1 MPQIVILDFGS
12 QSTHLIARRLKDLG
26 YSAEIFPSHTTAE
39 DVKKLAPKGLIF
51 SGSPDSVYE
60 NTAQRFDPALL
71 QLNIPKLGICY
82 GFQCVVHHLG
92 GSVEPCTVREFGD
105 CPVSV
110 SQNNP
115 LFDGLGQNFTA
126 WMSHGD
132 SITMLPK
139 GFQLFASS
147 QNHPSAAV
155 CPELNFWG
163 LQFHPELAHTQS
175 GKEILQNFAAKICGL
190 PPLAQSMEEHL
201 NKIRARITQ
210 QAGDSPV
217 LLLIS
222 GGVDSSVAAAV
233 LLKCLPSEKI
243 HLMYIDTGLMR
254 KDETTEIKQIL
265 SKLNATHVHV
275 VEAQQQFLTAL
286 AGEGDPEGKRKIIG
300 NMFVTVMEEAVQS
313 LNLPKDYYLAQGTLY
328 TDLIE
333 SGKGVGKSSHL
344 IKSHHN
350 VNAPFIQEKRASGML
365 IEPLNELYKD
375 EVRALGLYLGLPE
388 NLVHRHPFPGP
399 GLGVRVVGEIDP
411 EKVRVLQE
419 ADAIFIEELH
429 KRGLYEQ
436 IWQAFAVLIPAKSVG
451 VAGDVR
457 RYGWTIGLRAVS
469 SIDGISADV
478 FDFPLKDL
486 KEISA
491 RITNEIHEVA
501 RVVYDISSK
510 PPATIEWE

>member
-26 YSAEIFPSHTTAE
+26 YTAEILPSHTSAKE
-39 DVKKLAPKGLIF
+39 VQERAPKGLIF

-60 NTAQRFDPALL
+60 NTAQRLDPALL
-71 QLNIPKLGICY
+71 KLDIPKLGICY

-92 GSVEPCTVREFGD
+92 GAVEPCSVREFGD
-105 CPVSV
+105 CPVSITKTD
-110 SQNNP
+110 P
-115 LFDGLGQNFTA
+115 LFEGLGQSFTA

-132 SITMLPK
+132 SITTLPK
-139 GFQLFASS
+139 GFTLTATSE
-147 QNHPSAAV
+147 NHPSAAV
-155 CPELNFWG
+155 YPDLNFWG
-163 LQFHPELAHTQS
+163 LQFHPELAHTES
-175 GKEILQNFAAKICGL
+175 GKEILQNFASRICGL
-190 PPLAQSMEEHL
+190 PSLAQSMEEHL
-201 NKIRARITQ
+201 NKIRARITK

-233 LLKCLPSEKI
+233 LLKCLPADKV

-254 KDETTEIKQIL
+254 KDETVEIRQIL
-265 SKLNATHVHV
+265 AKLNAKHVHV
-275 VEAQQQFLTAL
+275 VEAQKQFLTAL

-313 LNLPKDYYLAQGTLY
+313 LKLPKDYYLAQGTLY

-333 SGKGVGKSSHL
+333 SGKGVGKASHL

-388 NLVHRHPFPGP
+388 TLVHRHPFPGP
-399 GLGVRVVGEIDP
+399 GLGVRVVGAIDA
-411 EKVRVLQE
+411 EKVRILQE
-419 ADAIFIEELH
+419 ADAIFIDELH

-457 RYGWTIGLRAVS
+457 RYGWTIGLRAIS
-469 SIDGISADV
+469 STDGMSADV
-478 FDFPLKDL
+478 FEFSFKDL

-501 RVVYDISSK
+501 RVVYDVSSK